1 MSATT
6 STATDATIDLE
17 PLLRQRR
24 AERAAFEAQLPAL
37 LDRHLGQ
44 WAVFAHRRP
53 IGFFDSYGEAFG
65 YGLALFGANRVF
77 LVARVE
83 DPPWRLLGMRVAHLL
98 SAA

>member
-1 MSATT
+1 MSF
-6 STATDATIDLE
+6 E

-24 AERAAFEAQLPAL
+24 TEQAAFRRQLPAL
-37 LDRHLGQ
+37 LDRHLGE

-53 IGFFDSYGEAFG
+53 IGFFGSYSEAFG
-65 YGLALFGANRVF
+65 YGLALFGSNRVF

-83 DPPWRLLGMRVAHLL
+83 DPPWKLLGLEVAKLL

>member
-1 MSATT
+1 MS
-6 STATDATIDLE
+6 LE
-17 PLLRQRR
+17 PVLREHR
-24 AERAAFEAQLPAL
+24 AERAAFERQLPAL

-53 IGFFDSYGEAFG
+53 IGFFGSYSEAFG
-65 YGLALFGANRVF
+65 YGLALFGENRVF

-83 DPPWRLLGMRVAHLL
+83 DPPWKLLGLKVAKLL